1 MRDPNNPD
9 WDICPG
15 GVSITE
21 PSLQARLDATRR
33 YIDLLRDPLV
43 SPRDV
48 PTIAQL
54 RKNEPEEHHPNKE
67 TADALN

>member
-1 MRDPNNPD
+1 MHDPNNPD

-15 GVSITE
+15 GVSITQ
-21 PSLQARLDATRR
+21 PSLQERLDATRR
-33 YIDLLRDPLV
+33 YIELLRDPLI

-54 RKNEPEEHHPNKE
+54 RAQLRKNEPDEQHPNKE
-67 TADALN
+67 TN